1 MLSEADKVYIEKL
14 EKAMDAKTR
23 RVIGVQQI
31 SVTCDTDSVETI
43 YALRTDGVIFKL
55 NDHKNIWTRLP
66 PVPDFEE

>member
-1 MLSEADKVYIEKL
+1 MFDESERLYLNKL
-14 EKAMDAKTR
+14 EKATDAKSR

-55 NDHKNIWTRLP
+55 NDHKNI
-66 PVPDFEE
+66 